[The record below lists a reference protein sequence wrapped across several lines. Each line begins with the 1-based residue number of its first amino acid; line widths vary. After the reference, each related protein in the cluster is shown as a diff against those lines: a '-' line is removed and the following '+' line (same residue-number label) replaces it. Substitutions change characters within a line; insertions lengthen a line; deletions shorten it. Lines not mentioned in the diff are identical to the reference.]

1 MAAGGIPE
9 DYFSNLSKITFQ
21 RHPLQSQTRNLSG
34 LRKFASQKTKL
45 PEVGQKR
52 LLDSLEQL
60 AQSKNIIMK
69 KFD

>member
-1 MAAGGIPE
+1 MATGGIPE
-9 DYFSNLSKITFQ
+9 DYFSNLSKIAFQ

-34 LRKFASQKTKL
+34 LRKFVFPKQNVS
-45 PEVGQKR
+45 EVGQKK

-60 AQSKNIIMK
+60 AQSRNIIMK